1 MTTLADEIKAF
12 QTNFL
17 PKVPKDAMK
26 AILSTTEDL
35 VKSGI
40 ATKGLQKGDRF
51 PNFSLPNAQGQE
63 VSLQNLL
70 KDGPAIINFYRGS
83 WCPYCNF
90 ELKAYQDRLEQIKQ
104 LGGQLIAITPQQPDN
119 SLFDIEKHALQFEV
133 LSDLGNKLS
142 QEIGIAFSLDEKLKP
157 IYTEF
162 GFSLSDYNGDDDWVL
177 PIPATYIIDTEQTI
191 RHAYIDA
198 DYTTRAEP
206 DSVVE
211 ALKNL

>member
-12 QTNFL
+12 QADFL
-17 PKVPKDAMK
+17 PKVPKDAME

-40 ATKGLQKGDRF
+40 ATKGLQKGERF
-51 PNFSLPNAQGQE
+51 PSFSLPNAQGKE
-63 VSLQNLL
+63 ISLQDLL
-70 KDGPAIINFYRGS
+70 KDGPVIINFYRGS

-119 SLFDIEKHALQFEV
+119 SLSDIEKHALQFEV

-157 IYTEF
+157 IYTRF
-162 GFSLSDYNGDDDWVL
+162 GFSL
-177 PIPATYIIDTEQTI
+177 
-191 RHAYIDA
+191 
-198 DYTTRAEP
+198 
-206 DSVVE
+206 
-211 ALKNL
+211 